1 MYLTELQ
8 RAGTQALSEGTQ
20 LFLQNLNTSKLL
32 WESGLL
38 KEYCTNIPVNSY
50 HLQTSTTRCPLLPT
64 LLLHVQLTYC
74 YHTLILQLYS
84 LHWNPCIEKHIT
96 TRLFFFFS
104 LMTDVRKGVITV
116 CSEDVFVWKNWR
128 FSDFLSFFY
137 FTFLLMLSPS
147 HNREMNSWRL
157 SALNP
162 HQWRTGQA
170 PAIIEPFVF
179 FSNMNSSCW
188 SLCLVFTPTK
198 PFGILCLVLELGRD
212 KPSQLMVP
220 KWQKMFYMSL
230 QTVW

>member
-1 MYLTELQ
+1 MSS
-8 RAGTQALSEGTQ
+8 AANPAPS
-20 LFLQNLNTSKLL
+20 
-32 WESGLL
+32 
-38 KEYCTNIPVNSY
+38 CTVNI
-50 HLQTSTTRCPLLPT
+50 LLPYPHFT
-64 LLLHVQLTYC
+64 VIFLALK
-74 YHTLILQLYS
+74 S
-84 LHWNPCIEKHIT
+84 LHWKAHYYQT
-96 TRLFFFFS
+96 FFFFFS

-137 FTFLLMLSPS
+137 FTFLPMLSPS

-188 SLCLVFTPTK
+188 TLCLVFTPTK
-198 PFGILCLVLELGRD
+198 PFGILWLVLELGRD